1 MFLNAPYSAALPE
14 NTPAGHTILTV
25 RARDGDTGEPRSLLL
40 TLEDED
46 SGHFEL
52 DVSREGDA
60 TVGKLVTTNV
70 SLDREDP
77 RILQNGG
84 IYTFQV
90 KATELINNEIPADTA
105 TSIVTIVVTD
115 VDDLMP
121 VFNQKYFNITISE
134 DIGKDTPLPG
144 LNMIVSDGD
153 VGENAKY
160 TLALRDDPDYPGISR
175 AFVVGPEE
183 AQGRVPVV
191 VKAKNVSVLDY
202 DVEDIAR
209 RQLEFEVVALV
220 ANEVVRIYNK
230 SISSYFTLDKGN

>member
-14 NTPAGHTILTV
+14 NTAASHTILTV
-25 RARDGDTGEPRSLLL
+25 RARDGDTGEPRALLL
-40 TLEDED
+40 TLEDEE
-46 SGHFEL
+46 SGHFNLE
-52 DVSREGDA
+52 VSRDGDV

-90 KATELINNEIPADTA
+90 KATELINNEIPTDTA

-115 VDDLMP
+115 MDDLVP
-121 VFNQKYFNITISE
+121 VFNEKYFNISISE
-134 DIGKDTPLPG
+134 DIGRDTPLPG

-160 TLALRDDPDYPGISR
+160 TLA
-175 AFVVGPEE
+175 
-183 AQGRVPVV
+183 
-191 VKAKNVSVLDY
+191 Y
-202 DVEDIAR
+202 DR
-209 RQLEFEVVALV
+209 S
-220 ANEVVRIYNK
+220 N
-230 SISSYFTLDKGN
+230 TLS

>member
-1 MFLNAPYSAALPE
+1 MNYFQDQPPVFLNAPYSAALPE
-14 NTPAGHTILTV
+14 NTAAGHTILTV

-46 SGHFEL
+46 SGHFDL

-90 KATELINNEIPADTA
+90 KATELINNEIPAETA

-160 TLALRDDPDYPGISR
+160 TLALRDDLSL
-175 AFVVGPEE
+175 VG
-183 AQGRVPVV
+183 VPC
-191 VKAKNVSVLDY
+191 KPRDKD
-202 DVEDIAR
+202 
-209 RQLEFEVVALV
+209 QM
-220 ANEVVRIYNK
+220 
-230 SISSYFTLDKGN
+230 SSKQREK

>member
-14 NTPAGHTILTV
+14 NTPASHTILTI
-25 RARDGDTGEPRSLLL
+25 RARDGDTGEPRVLLL
-40 TLEDED
+40 TLEDEE
-46 SGHFEL
+46 SGHFDL
-52 DVSREGDA
+52 DVSREGDV
-60 TVGKLVTTNV
+60 TVGKLVTTNI

-121 VFNQKYFNITISE
+121 VFNEKYFDIKISE
-134 DIGKDTPLPG
+134 DIGKGTPLPG
-144 LNMIVSDGD
+144 LNIIVSDGD

-160 TLALRDDPDYPGISR
+160 RLALRDAPDYPGISK
-175 AFVVGPEE
+175 AFIVSPEE

-191 VKAKNVSVLDY
+191 VKANDVNVLDY
-202 DVEDIAR
+202 DVDDLAK

-220 ANEVVRIYNK
+220 ANEVVRICCR
-230 SISSYFTLDKGN
+230 